1 MFRLQWTFFC
11 IPNFIYAW
19 FVAILWMFWTTSCKA
34 KIMSLKWGCQTDF
47 GKQINYENWNSIMFD
62 AMLHSGGISE
72 CYGWGIYSNTWAAN
86 NHSKPCHSVPYHT
99 RLAMLKSHL
108 FTASARSSAMFHMMK
123 IRENYLIRRDL
134 VLLNA
139 LDSGIY
145 IQSSFHYS
153 SKLSRSSIQ
162 LQSHLFKVGYWI
174 CQLNIACSFRIH
186 HSPSSQFFEHVR

>member
-1 MFRLQWTFFC
+1 MVFFC

-19 FVAILWMFWTTSCKA
+19 FVATLWIFWTTSCKA

-47 GKQINYENWNSIMFD
+47 GKQINYENWNSIMLD
-62 AMLHSGGISE
+62 AMLYLGAMVEVYIAIPE
-72 CYGWGIYSNTWAAN
+72 QPTTIP
-86 NHSKPCHSVPYHT
+86 NHAMPYHT

-108 FTASARSSAMFHMMK
+108 FTASAQSSAMFHMMN

-139 LDSGIY
+139 LDSGIH

-186 HSPSSQFFEHVR
+186 HSPSSRFFEHVR